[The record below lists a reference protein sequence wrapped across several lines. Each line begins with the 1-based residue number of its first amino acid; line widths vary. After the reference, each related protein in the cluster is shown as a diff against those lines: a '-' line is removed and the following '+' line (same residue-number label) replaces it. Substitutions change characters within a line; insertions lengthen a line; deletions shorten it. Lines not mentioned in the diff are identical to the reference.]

1 MSKQEK
7 ELSILDVGMS
17 EDAAHGRKAL
27 PPEGMYDDCVV
38 DNLEEVELSEKAAE
52 SGVRARVKVSVSCP
66 TSDIPLDFYVNIK
79 DVANPHPRS
88 TQSKIMRACLG
99 DKGQAAGKSLRDII
113 GCRFKMMIAHD
124 STPDGIKFADR
135 KFLPA

>member
-88 TQSKIMRACLG
+88 TQREIIRPCLG
-99 DKGQAAGKSLRDII
+99 DKEQAAGKSLRDII
-113 GCRFKMMIAHD
+113 ACRFKMMLAHD
-124 STPDGIKFADR
+124 SAPGGIKFADR